1 MKPDIHPKYKKCAVN
16 CACGASFETRSVLEK
31 INVEICSQCHPF
43 YTGRQKFVDTAG
55 RIEKFTRKYKDF
67 QATDRNKGGRKGKGA
82 APKPVEAAATAV
94 AETAVPAAPV
104 APAEAAAPADTTES
118 AETSPPAA
126 E

>member
-1 MKPDIHPKYKKCAVN
+1 MKSDIHPKYQKCAVN

-67 QATDRNKGGRKGKGA
+67 QAIDRNKGGRKGKQVA
-82 APKPVEAAATAV
+82 APKPVEAA
-94 AETAVPAAPV
+94 PSAA
-104 APAEAAAPADTTES
+104 AAAPAAPAAAPES
-118 AETSPPAA
+118 AETSPPAQSAPPAA

>member
-1 MKPDIHPKYKKCAVN
+1 MKPDMHPKYKKCAVN

-67 QATDRNKGGRKGKGA
+67 QAIDRNKAGRKGKQVA
-82 APKPVEAAATAV
+82 TKEQPKPVEAAPAA
-94 AETAVPAAPV
+94 AASAPAAPAV
-104 APAEAAAPADTTES
+104 ATES
-118 AETSPPAA
+118 AETPPPAPPAA